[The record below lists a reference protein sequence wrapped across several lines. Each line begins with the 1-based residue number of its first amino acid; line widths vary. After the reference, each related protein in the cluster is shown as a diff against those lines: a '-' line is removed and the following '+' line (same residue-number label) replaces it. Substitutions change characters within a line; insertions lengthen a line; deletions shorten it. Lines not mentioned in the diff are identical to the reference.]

1 MTKKEK
7 KSNGNP
13 FKNEIKNM
21 LKLTGDYGKIQRQSV
36 RDENVEFLENV
47 KFGLY
52 GLSAEINEMQK
63 QIDFYIRRQKESS
76 DNITLEELKERHSIC
91 DND

>member
-7 KSNGNP
+7 KMTNAE
-13 FKNEIKNM
+13 KTMKM

-63 QIDFYIRRQKESS
+63 QIDFYIRRQKQSG
-76 DNITLEELKERHSIC
+76 DNITLEELKESYDIC

>member
-1 MTKKEK
+1 MTNREKTRKKL
-7 KSNGNP
+7 
-13 FKNEIKNM
+13 EIVA
-21 LKLTGDYGKIQRQSV
+21 DYGKVQRQSV
-36 RDENVEFLENV
+36 RDDNIEFLEDV

-63 QIDFYIRRQKESS
+63 QIDFYIRRQKQSG
-76 DNITLEELKERHSIC
+76 DKITLEELKERYDIC

>member
-7 KSNGNP
+7 KMTNRE
-13 FKNEIKNM
+13 KTRKKLEIVA
-21 LKLTGDYGKIQRQSV
+21 DYGKVQRQSV
-36 RDENVEFLENV
+36 RDDNIEFLENV

-63 QIDFYIRRQKESS
+63 QIDFYIRRQKQSG
-76 DNITLEELKERHSIC
+76 DKITLEELKERYDIC

>member
-7 KSNGNP
+7 MTNREKTR
-13 FKNEIKNM
+13 KKLEIVA
-21 LKLTGDYGKIQRQSV
+21 DYGKLQRQSV

-63 QIDFYIRRQKESS
+63 QIDFYIRRQKQSG
-76 DNITLEELKERHSIC
+76 DNVTMEELKERYSVC

>member
-1 MTKKEK
+1 MTNAEK
-7 KSNGNP
+7 TRT
-13 FKNEIKNM
+13 M
-21 LKLTGDYGKIQRQSV
+21 LKLTADYGKIQRQSV

-63 QIDFYIRRQKESS
+63 QIDFYIRRQKQSG
-76 DNITLEELKERHSIC
+76 DNVTLEELKERYDIC

>member
-1 MTKKEK
+1 MTNAEK
-7 KSNGNP
+7 TRT
-13 FKNEIKNM
+13 M
-21 LKLTGDYGKIQRQSV
+21 LKLTADYGKIQRQSV

-63 QIDFYIRRQKESS
+63 QIDFYIRRQKESG
-76 DNITLEELKERHSIC
+76 DNITLEEAKERYDIC

>member
-7 KSNGNP
+7 KSSGNP

-47 KFGLY
+47 KFGL
-52 GLSAEINEMQK
+52 
-63 QIDFYIRRQKESS
+63 
-76 DNITLEELKERHSIC
+76 
-91 DND
+91 

>member
-7 KSNGNP
+7 KMTNTE
-13 FKNEIKNM
+13 KTHRM
-21 LKLTGDYGKIQRQSV
+21 LELTGDYGRIQRQRV

-63 QIDFYIRRQKESS
+63 QIDFYIRRQKQSG
-76 DNITLEELKERHSIC
+76 DNVTMEELKERYSVC

>member
-7 KSNGNP
+7 KMTNSEKTRKG
-13 FKNEIKNM
+13 
-21 LKLTGDYGKIQRQSV
+21 LSLLGDYGKTQRQSV
-36 RDENVEFLENV
+36 RDENIEFLENV
-47 KFGLY
+47 KFNLY

-63 QIDFYIRRQKESS
+63 QIDFYIRRQKLSG
-76 DNITLEELKERHSIC
+76 DKVTLEELKERYNVC

>member
-1 MTKKEK
+1 MTNREKTRKKL
-7 KSNGNP
+7 
-13 FKNEIKNM
+13 EIVA
-21 LKLTGDYGKIQRQSV
+21 DYGKVQRQSV
-36 RDENVEFLENV
+36 RDDNIEFLENV

-63 QIDFYIRRQKESS
+63 QIDFYIRRKQQSG
-76 DNITLEELKERHSIC
+76 DNVTLEELKERYDIC

>member
-7 KSNGNP
+7 KMTNSEKTRKGLN
-13 FKNEIKNM
+13 
-21 LKLTGDYGKIQRQSV
+21 LLGDYGKTQRQSV
-36 RDENVEFLENV
+36 RDENIEFLENV
-47 KFGLY
+47 KFNLY

-63 QIDFYIRRQKESS
+63 QIDFYIRRQKLSG
-76 DNITLEELKERHSIC
+76 DKVTLEELKERYNVC

>member
-7 KSNGNP
+7 MTNREKTR
-13 FKNEIKNM
+13 KKLEIVA
-21 LKLTGDYGKIQRQSV
+21 DYGKVQRQSV
-36 RDENVEFLENV
+36 RDDNIEFLENV

-63 QIDFYIRRQKESS
+63 QIDFYIRRQKQSG
-76 DNITLEELKERHSIC
+76 DNVTLEELKERYDIC

>member
-7 KSNGNP
+7 KMTNSEKTQKG
-13 FKNEIKNM
+13 
-21 LKLTGDYGKIQRQSV
+21 LSLLGDYGKTQRQNV
-36 RDENVEFLENV
+36 RDENIEFLENL
-47 KFGLY
+47 KFNLY

-63 QIDFYIRRQKESS
+63 QIDFYIRRQKLSG
-76 DNITLEELKERHSIC
+76 DKVTLEELKERYNVC

>member
-1 MTKKEK
+1 MTNAEK
-7 KSNGNP
+7 TRK
-13 FKNEIKNM
+13 M
-21 LKLTGDYGKIQRQSV
+21 LMLTGDYGKIQRQSV
-36 RDENVEFLENV
+36 RDENIEFLENV

-63 QIDFYIRRQKESS
+63 QIDFYIRRQKQS
-76 DNITLEELKERHSIC
+76 DKLTFEEIKERYDIC

>member
-7 KSNGNP
+7 MTNSEKTR
-13 FKNEIKNM
+13 KKLEIVA
-21 LKLTGDYGKIQRQSV
+21 DYGKVQRQSV

-63 QIDFYIRRQKESS
+63 QIDFYIRRQKQSG
-76 DNITLEELKERHSIC
+76 DNVTMEELKERYSVC

>member
-7 KSNGNP
+7 KMTNAE
-13 FKNEIKNM
+13 KTRKM
-21 LKLTGDYGKIQRQSV
+21 LMLTGDYGKIQRQSV

-63 QIDFYIRRQKESS
+63 QIDFYIRRQKQSG
-76 DNITLEELKERHSIC
+76 DNVTLEELKERYDIC

>member
-7 KSNGNP
+7 KMTNSEKTRKSLNL
-13 FKNEIKNM
+13 I
-21 LKLTGDYGKIQRQSV
+21 GDYGKTQRQSV
-36 RDENVEFLENV
+36 RDENIEFLENV
-47 KFGLY
+47 KFNLY

-63 QIDFYIRRQKESS
+63 QIDFYIRRQKLSG
-76 DNITLEELKERHSIC
+76 DKVTLEELKERYNVC

>member
-1 MTKKEK
+1 MTNAEK
-7 KSNGNP
+7 TRT
-13 FKNEIKNM
+13 M
-21 LKLTGDYGKIQRQSV
+21 LKLTAAYGKIQRQSV

-63 QIDFYIRRQKESS
+63 QIDFYIRRQKESG
-76 DNITLEELKERHSIC
+76 DNITLEEAKERYDIC

>member
-7 KSNGNP
+7 MTNREKTR
-13 FKNEIKNM
+13 KKLEIVA
-21 LKLTGDYGKIQRQSV
+21 DYGKVQRQSV
-36 RDENVEFLENV
+36 RDDNIEFLENV

-63 QIDFYIRRQKESS
+63 QIDFYIRRQKQSG
-76 DNITLEELKERHSIC
+76 DNITLEELKERYDIC

>member
-7 KSNGNP
+7 KMTNSEKTRKG
-13 FKNEIKNM
+13 
-21 LKLTGDYGKIQRQSV
+21 LSLLGDYGKTQRQNV
-36 RDENVEFLENV
+36 RDENIEFLENL
-47 KFGLY
+47 KFNLY

-63 QIDFYIRRQKESS
+63 QIDFYIRRQKLSG
-76 DNITLEELKERHSIC
+76 DKVTLEELKERYNVC

>member
-1 MTKKEK
+1 MTNREKTRKKL
-7 KSNGNP
+7 
-13 FKNEIKNM
+13 EIVA
-21 LKLTGDYGKIQRQSV
+21 DYGKVQRQSV
-36 RDENVEFLENV
+36 RDDNIEFLENV

-63 QIDFYIRRQKESS
+63 QIDFYIRRQKQSG
-76 DNITLEELKERHSIC
+76 DNVTLEELKERYDIC

>member
-7 KSNGNP
+7 KMTNAE
-13 FKNEIKNM
+13 KTRTM
-21 LKLTGDYGKIQRQSV
+21 LQLTADYGKIQRQSV

-63 QIDFYIRRQKESS
+63 QIDFYIRRQKESG
-76 DNITLEELKERHSIC
+76 DNITLEEAKERYDIC

>member
-7 KSNGNP
+7 MTNREKTR
-13 FKNEIKNM
+13 KKLEIVA
-21 LKLTGDYGKIQRQSV
+21 DYGKVQRQTV
-36 RDENVEFLENV
+36 RDDNIEFLENV

-63 QIDFYIRRQKESS
+63 QIDFYIRRQKQSG
-76 DNITLEELKERHSIC
+76 DNVTLEELKERYDIC

>member
-7 KSNGNP
+7 KMTNAE
-13 FKNEIKNM
+13 KTRTM
-21 LKLTGDYGKIQRQSV
+21 LKLTADYGKIQRQSV

-63 QIDFYIRRQKESS
+63 QIDFYIRRQKESG
-76 DNITLEELKERHSIC
+76 DNITLEEAKERYDIC

>member
-7 KSNGNP
+7 KMTNAEKTSR
-13 FKNEIKNM
+13 M

-63 QIDFYIRRQKESS
+63 QIDFYIRRQKQSS
-76 DNITLEELKERHSIC
+76 DNITLEELKERYSVC